1 MTKRILKT
9 FSMFDLVI
17 IAMMAALGIAT
28 KSVIVPLIHIVTS
41 SLYIP
46 GGVIAGGFYML
57 WIVMGAGLVKK
68 VGAGTM
74 TALVQAFMV
83 IALGAIGTHG
93 IISLVTYSLPG
104 VFVDIAFLFSRNKN
118 YNIGHFF
125 AAGAGAN
132 LAGTFLSNLVFFRL
146 PLVPLILSVS
156 SGALSGGIGGM
167 ISYRIV
173 KGFNKFKIFNT
184 QQSEGANNE

>member
-1 MTKRILKT
+1 MTKKGLDR

-57 WIVMGAGLVKK
+57 WIVMSVGITRKRGAATL
-68 VGAGTM
+68 
-74 TALVQAFMV
+74 TAFVQAIMV
-83 IALGAIGTHG
+83 IAMGSIGTHG
-93 IISLVTYSLPG
+93 IMSLITYSLPG
-104 VFVDIAFLFSRNKN
+104 LAADIVFLFSKKKN
-118 YNIGHFF
+118 YTIVHFF
-125 AAGAGAN
+125 TAGAAAN

-146 PLVPLILSVS
+146 PLIPLLLSVS
-156 SGALSGGIGGM
+156 SGALSGGIGGL
-167 ISYRIV
+167 IAYKIV
-173 KGFNKFKIFNT
+173 KGFDKFNIIKIDN
-184 QQSEGANNE
+184 